1 MQKLPK
7 PSCALL
13 AVVLWLTAA
22 SVGSAQQG
30 SFPSATAPPLTG
42 TPGMTAV
49 PPAMSGPTSTLQAP
63 TFDPYAS
70 GAGSAVPPSLLPP
83 PTSGFGA
90 PTTGFGAPPTG
101 YAAPPGYA
109 APYGYGQPPAY
120 PGMQPNPGF
129 GTSTPPVL
137 FPQGMFGTTQP
148 AASPLA
154 AGSLKTL
161 QHIRL
166 SECFLAGNDSTA
178 NALQINDIFL
188 TTTIALPN
196 FLGTGQPW
204 FISPGFGL
212 HLWSGPFDAST
223 YGHAHDLPPNA
234 YSAFLD
240 LGWQSDPNRQ
250 FGAELG
256 GRIGVFSDFNTFN
269 SESLRP
275 SGIALGRFSL
285 TPTTAVKAGVVYLN
299 RAEIKLLPAAGILWT
314 PNPQTRW
321 DIFFPQPKL
330 SSYLTT
336 LGRHELWWYLGAE
349 YGGGAWTVQAS
360 NPPPVDGKIPAQ
372 LIDINDIRVFLGM
385 QMGPPAAPGVGQLG
399 AFVEIGYVFDRTVYF
414 TATPDANFGVANTYM
429 LRGGITF

>member
-7 PSCALL
+7 TSRALL
-13 AVVLWLTAA
+13 AAMLWLTAA
-22 SVGSAQQG
+22 GVGSAQQG

-49 PPAMSGPTSTLQAP
+49 PPAMPGPTSTLQAP

-70 GAGSAVPPSLLPP
+70 GAGSAVPPSLLQP
-83 PTSGFGA
+83 

-101 YAAPPGYA
+101 TAAPPGYG

-120 PGMQPNPGF
+120 PGTMQPNPGF

-148 AASPLA
+148 AAAPM
-154 AGSLKTL
+154 AGAGALKTL
-161 QHIRL
+161 QNIHF
-166 SECFLAGNDSTA
+166 SECFLGGNSDTSD
-178 NALQINDIFL
+178 ALQINDLFV

-196 FLGTGQPW
+196 FFWTQQPW

-212 HLWSGPFDAST
+212 HLWSGPFD
-223 YGHAHDLPPNA
+223 GIPAHDLPPNA

-256 GRIGVFSDFNTFN
+256 GRIGVFSDFNTFD
-269 SESLRP
+269 SQSVRP
-275 SGIALGRFSL
+275 SGVALARFSL
-285 TPTTAVKAGVVYLN
+285 TPTMAVKGGVVYLN
-299 RAEIKLLPAAGILWT
+299 RAEIKLLPAVGVLWT

-336 LGRHELWWYLGAE
+336 VGRHELWWYLGAE
-349 YGGGAWTVQAS
+349 YGGGAWTVQAGA
-360 NPPPVDGKIPAQ
+360 PDFTGKIPSQ

-385 QMGPPAAPGVGQLG
+385 QVGPPAAPGVGQLG

-414 TATPDANFGVANTYM
+414 VATPDSSYGVANTFM
-429 LRGGITF
+429 LRGGFAF